1 MKNETYIVN
10 KGREWHTVTFAKDEW
25 DCESLMICCEVVG
38 TNLDLERV
46 GLDYYVCNKR
56 GGGGGDLSLFWV
68 HTLSRLSDQWL
79 IASVWE
85 QNRTKRWYEM
95 E

>member
-1 MKNETYIVN
+1 MKNEIYMKLTSST
-10 KGREWHTVTFAKDEW
+10 KGREWHTVTFAKDAW
-25 DCESLMICCEVVG
+25 DCESLMIRCEVVG

-56 GGGGGDLSLFWV
+56 GDLSLLRV
-68 HTLSRLSDQWL
+68 HTLSSLSDQWL

-85 QNRTKRWYEM
+85 HNQTKRWYEM